1 MSRAGPIRSEAVA
14 DSRFPASFSRA
25 SRKDQ
30 TGPRGPHAAALI
42 VVLVVAVAGVL
53 TMFAEVALGVVV
65 ALLSMIAARSVIAM
79 RVARS
84 MPTARRG
91 AGPRPAGQLLQAAGV
106 HRARV
111 RRRVRGGRAQRRR
124 LGLRAEQVRDQGRRQ
139 QDCQGDDRDLSRLRH
154 VCPSPTVRSIAWR
167 WAAREGS
174 SGAGAARRSPCP
186 SLRCAHPIRTPPAGA
201 L

>member
-1 MSRAGPIRSEAVA
+1 MSRAGPNRSEAVA
-14 DSRFPASFSRA
+14 DSRFPASFPRA
-25 SRKDQ
+25 PRKDQ

-111 RRRVRGGRAQRRR
+111 RRRAANRTARATIAIFLAFVMCARLLPSVPSHGGGRREKDRSEPEPRGGHLA
-124 LGLRAEQVRDQGRRQ
+124 
-139 QDCQGDDRDLSRLRH
+139 H
-154 VCPSPTVRSIAWR
+154 PF
-167 WAAREGS
+167 AARIPS
-174 SGAGAARRSPCP
+174 ARHRLEPCDP
-186 SLRCAHPIRTPPAGA
+186 
-201 L
+201 

>member
-1 MSRAGPIRSEAVA
+1 MSRAGPNRSEAVA
-14 DSRFPASFSRA
+14 DSRFPASFPRA
-25 SRKDQ
+25 PRKDQ

-65 ALLSMIAARSVIAM
+65 ALLSMIAARSVIAVG
-79 RVARS
+79 VARS

-111 RRRVRGGRAQRRR
+111 RRRARGGRAHRPR
-124 LGLRAEQVRDQGRRQ
+124 LGLRAEQVRGGGRRQ
-139 QDCQGDDRDLSRLRH
+139 QECQ
-154 VCPSPTVRSIAWR
+154 A
-167 WAAREGS
+167 AARG
-174 SGAGAARRSPCP
+174 
-186 SLRCAHPIRTPPAGA
+186 
-201 L
+201 